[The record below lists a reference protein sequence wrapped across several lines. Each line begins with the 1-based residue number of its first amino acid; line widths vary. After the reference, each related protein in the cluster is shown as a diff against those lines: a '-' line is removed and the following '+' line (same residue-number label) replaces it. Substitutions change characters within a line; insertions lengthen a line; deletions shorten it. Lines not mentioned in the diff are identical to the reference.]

1 MKKTITLLAT
11 FAFLVQFA
19 SAQEFEVGTNAINAG
34 IGLGGYYGGYNTSS
48 QSPVFSASYER
59 GVWDVPGPGVVSLGG
74 YLGHKR
80 FNNKYNDN
88 FSNTNFDYSWSY
100 TIIGVRGA
108 YHYTGLDVDN
118 LDVYGGVMASVRILG
133 GDEFDG
139 IGSRPGATAFVG
151 GRWYFTDN
159 IAGFAEA
166 GYGVAFL
173 TIGASF
179 RF

>member
-34 IGLGGYYGGYNTSS
+34 IGLGGYYGGYTTST

-74 YLGHKR
+74 YLGYKR
-80 FNNKYNDN
+80 FSYDNDFFGN
-88 FSNTNFDYSWSY
+88 DYSWSY

-118 LDVYGGVMASVRILG
+118 LDVYGGVMASVRLLG
-133 GDEFDG
+133 GDEFSDLN
-139 IGSRPGATAFVG
+139 SRPGATAFVG